1 MLRIAIL
8 LYDGCDELDAI
19 APFEVLQ
26 NAAAFGARF
35 DVRLVAL
42 GAPRTIKASHG
53 LEVGA
58 DFALEVGQTDW
69 LLVPGGAWAARSP
82 VGAWGE
88 IQRGELPRAIAEV
101 RQGGA
106 NLASVCT
113 GAMLLSA
120 AGLTRGRRV
129 ATHRV
134 AMQALA
140 AEGAHVI
147 DARVVD
153 DGDLVSAG
161 GVTSGL
167 DLALWLVER
176 LADEAIARRVEI
188 AMEYARGGSVFR
200 AS

>member
-1 MLRIAIL
+1 VLRIAIL
-8 LYDGCDELDAI
+8 LFDGFDELDAI
-19 APFEVLQ
+19 APFEVLK
-26 NAAAFGARF
+26 NAAAFGASL

-42 GAPRTIKASHG
+42 AAPRTLEASHG
-53 LEVGA
+53 LRVQV
-58 DFALEVGQTDW
+58 DQTPSAFRSDW
-69 LLVPGGAWAARSP
+69 LLVPGGAWAARSA

-88 IQRGELPRAIAEV
+88 IQRGELPRAIAEL
-101 RQGGA
+101 RQSGA
-106 NLASVCT
+106 SIASVCT

-134 AMQALA
+134 ARQALA
-140 AEGAHVI
+140 AEGANVV

-161 GVTSGL
+161 GVTAGL

-176 LADEAIARRVEI
+176 LAGDTIARRVEA
-188 AMEYARGGSVFR
+188 AMEYTRSGSVSR
-200 AS
+200 G

>member
-1 MLRIAIL
+1 MRIAIML
-8 LYDGCDELDAI
+8 FDGFDELDAI
-19 APFEVLQ
+19 APFEVLKT
-26 NAAAFGARF
+26 AVPLGARF

-42 GAPRTIKASHG
+42 GAPRAVTASHG
-53 LEVGA
+53 LEVRVEHELDGI
-58 DFALEVGQTDW
+58 ETDW
-69 LLVPGGAWAARSP
+69 LLVPGGAWAARSA
-82 VGAWGE
+82 VGVWGE
-88 IQRGELPRAIAEV
+88 IQRGELPRRIAEIRSRGV
-101 RQGGA
+101 

-129 ATHRV
+129 TTHQV
-134 AMQALA
+134 AKQALA
-140 AEGAHVI
+140 AEGAQVI

-176 LADEAIARRVEI
+176 LAGAELAKAVATVVEY
-188 AMEYARGGSVFR
+188 ERSGNVSR
-200 AS
+200 A